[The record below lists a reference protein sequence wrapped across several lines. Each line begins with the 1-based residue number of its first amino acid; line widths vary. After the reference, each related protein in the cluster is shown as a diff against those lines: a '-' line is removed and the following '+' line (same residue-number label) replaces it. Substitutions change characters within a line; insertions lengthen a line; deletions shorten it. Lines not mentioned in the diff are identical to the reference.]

1 MSAMRNLLSFLLLLV
16 VFHATA
22 QTEFSLYR
30 INGNVAQANMLN
42 PAFAP
47 NSKVVIGLPI
57 ISSIY
62 LSADN
67 GGISFNDLFS
77 RGESDSLKID
87 TLSLF
92 NRLKPSNRIQL
103 KESVQL
109 FYLGL
114 RGKKSY
120 FSFGIHHVMDTRFN
134 YPGDLI
140 GWAIR
145 GPGDFHYSGKP
156 LDFGNFYARSV
167 AYNKVSV
174 NYARDITQKL
184 RVGARFNYLLGI
196 AAGESTQVNGTLTM
210 GIDSVSLNTGTIKF
224 QTGGVDFFDQ
234 DDLDVKDYTNYLL
247 NTKNKGIAIDLGATY
262 ELTDRLTLSAAVND
276 LGFISWK
283 EYTRSYQVDPVNYT
297 FRGFDLLDYLNQEP
311 GEQFLQA
318 ELDSLEN
325 LFTSSETT
333 GNRFKTPLIGKF
345 YAGANFRIL
354 KVNNFSALVYFD
366 MFKKKI
372 NPALSLG
379 YNLQLG
385 RLLNTTVGIT
395 YQNGR
400 INNIGAGIALKLTH
414 MQFYATSDRGNSF
427 LYPARASRADA
438 RFGMNLVFGK
448 PKKNNKNDSPKE
460 SEEEEPE
467 PEQEEQPAVETPAP
481 DSIANVEEPAL
492 PSEPEVTQVTNDTTE
507 TAAEKIA
514 EPVLVNTTEET
525 QPQVQPVTQEPQI
538 IEETIVTELQTQVA
552 EPIVVPSEPRHETVQ
567 RGSHQDELEVS
578 NYVIVGSFR
587 LKENAQRYSEQLFD
601 EGFANQLGFIS
612 VKNVYYVYVFK
623 SSDLTETREIRDR
636 FRKMNN
642 FQFRQSWVLTVE

>member
-1 MSAMRNLLSFLLLLV
+1 MAAMRNLLAFLLLLV
-16 VFHATA
+16 VFHAAA

-47 NSKVVIGLPI
+47 NSKVVIGLPV

-77 RGESDSLKID
+77 RGEGDSLKID

-92 NRLKPSNRIQL
+92 SRLKPTNRMQL

-120 FSFGIHHVMDTRFN
+120 FSFGIHHVMETRFN

-184 RVGARFNYLLGI
+184 RLGARFNYLLGI
-196 AAGESTQVNGTLTM
+196 ATGESTHVNGTFTM
-210 GIDSVSLNTGTIKF
+210 GTDSLSLNTGTIRF

-247 NTKNKGIAIDLGATY
+247 NTSNKGVAIDLGATY

-297 FRGFDLLDYLNQEP
+297 FRGFDLLDYLNKAP
-311 GEQFLQA
+311 GQQFLEA
-318 ELDSLEN
+318 ELDSLES
-325 LFTSSETT
+325 LFTNSETT
-333 GNRFKTPLIGKF
+333 GNRFKTPLVGKF

-354 KVNNFSALVYFD
+354 KVNNFSALFYFD
-366 MFKKKI
+366 MFQKKI

-379 YNLQLG
+379 YNLQVG

-414 MQFYATSDRGNSF
+414 LQFYATTDRGNSF

-438 RFGMNLVFGK
+438 RLGMNLVFGK
-448 PKKNNKNDSPKE
+448 PKKNNKKE
-460 SEEEEPE
+460 KSKEAEEEEPE
-467 PEQEEQPAVETPAP
+467 PEPQHEEQPAVEPPAT
-481 DSIANVEEPAL
+481 DSVDTVEEPTL
-492 PSEPEVTQVTNDTTE
+492 PSEPEVTQVSVDTTE
-507 TAAEKIA
+507 ATTEEIA
-514 EPVLVNTTEET
+514 EPVPVNTTEET
-525 QPQVQPVTQEPQI
+525 QPALQEPEM
-538 IEETIVTELQTQVA
+538 IEMPVAPEPQTQIS
-552 EPIVVPSEPRHETVQ
+552 EPIVDPAEARHETVQ

-587 LKENAQRYSEQLFD
+587 LKENAQHYSEQLFD
-601 EGFANQLGFIS
+601 EGFANQLGYS
-612 VKNVYYVYVFK
+612 STKNVYYVYVFK
-623 SSDLTETREIRDR
+623 SADLGETRVIRDR
-636 FRKMNN
+636 FRKMSN
-642 FQFRQSWVLTVE
+642 FQFGQSWVLTVE